1 MFAER
6 YWDYEDTGI
15 FFLFVVLLTP
25 ALQLLVH
32 VHLLRRSELTN
43 PSTGLRLALVG
54 FLSVTLYLVLRLRH
68 HQPVLRPLGWV
79 LPGPVYTLA
88 ALLLGISF
96 ASAVALYLRLRNQS
110 VPPIPILELLSLGL
124 VFGPILEE
132 SLFRGCLLPL
142 LAQTTG
148 NVAAVII
155 TALLF
160 ALFHKPANLAH
171 WVSFTGTG
179 LAYGWLRLASR
190 STIPGVF
197 MHASYN
203 LSLFILS
210 AS

>member
-6 YWDYEDTGI
+6 YWGYEDIGI
-15 FFLFVVLLTP
+15 FFLFVVMLTP
-25 ALQLLVH
+25 AFQLLVH
-32 VHLLRRSELTN
+32 FHLLQRSELIN
-43 PSTGLRLALVG
+43 PSTRLQLALVA

-79 LPGPVYTLA
+79 LPGPLYTLA

-96 ASAVALYLRLRNQS
+96 ASGVALYLRLRNQS
-110 VPPIPILELLSLGL
+110 VPPIPILELLLLGV

-148 NVAAVII
+148 NLASVII

-160 ALFHKPANLAH
+160 ALFHKPGNLAH

-190 STIPGVF
+190 STIPGAL